1 MNYTNIELFK
11 ETIYK
16 IAECAIENKL
26 IYFLLGI
33 VIFQEYAYTIKTERL
48 YNNIYEAL
56 RRNEDSIYIE
66 ESDEEEEEEEESE
79 EEESDEDDSSYV
91 EEEES
96 DEDDSSYVEE
106 ESDEDEDDSSYV
118 EDDSIYV
125 EESDEDDDS
134 TKINNLE
141 EKYAY
146 LEDII
151 NTIILNNEN
160 EEYKY
165 DYNKLENETKYI
177 ENSSDGEDL

>member
-1 MNYTNIELFK
+1 MNYTNIELLK

-56 RRNEDSIYIE
+56 RRNEDTIYIE
-66 ESDEEEEEEEESE
+66 KESDEE
-79 EEESDEDDSSYV
+79 

-106 ESDEDEDDSSYV
+106 ESDEDEDEDDSSYVEEESDDDDSSYV

-125 EESDEDDDS
+125 EESEEDDS

>member
-1 MNYTNIELFK
+1 MNYTNIELWK

-56 RRNEDSIYIE
+56 RRNEDTIYV
-66 ESDEEEEEEEESE
+66 EEESNKDDSSYV

-96 DEDDSSYVEE
+96 NEDDSSYIEE
-106 ESDEDEDDSSYV
+106 ESNEDDSSY
-118 EDDSIYV
+118 EE
-125 EESDEDDDS
+125 EESNEDEEDDS

>member
-1 MNYTNIELFK
+1 MNYTNIELLK

-56 RRNEDSIYIE
+56 RRNEDTIYV
-66 ESDEEEEEEEESE
+66 EEESNKDDSSYV

-96 DEDDSSYVEE
+96 NEDDSSYIEE
-106 ESDEDEDDSSYV
+106 ESNEDDSSY
-118 EDDSIYV
+118 EE
-125 EESDEDDDS
+125 EESNEDEEDDS

-177 ENSSDGEDL
+177 ENYSDGEDL

>member
-1 MNYTNIELFK
+1 MNYTNIELLK

-56 RRNEDSIYIE
+56 RRNEDTIYV
-66 ESDEEEEEEEESE
+66 EEESNKDDSSYV

-96 DEDDSSYVEE
+96 NEDDSSYIEE
-106 ESDEDEDDSSYV
+106 ESNEDDSSY
-118 EDDSIYV
+118 EE
-125 EESDEDDDS
+125 EESNEDEEDDS